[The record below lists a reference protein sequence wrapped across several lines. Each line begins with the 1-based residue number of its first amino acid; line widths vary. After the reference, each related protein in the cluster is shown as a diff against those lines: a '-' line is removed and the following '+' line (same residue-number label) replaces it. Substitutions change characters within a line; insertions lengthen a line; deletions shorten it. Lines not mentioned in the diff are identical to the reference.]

1 MFSVPHLLKR
11 SNINAARPNAARDAR
26 ADAEPAQRY
35 ITSNDEK
42 SERHPR
48 GTDTSTLTQ
57 TKH

>member
-11 SNINAARPNAARDAR
+11 SNINAARPTRHATRVPTLSRPSDTSHPTMKR
-26 ADAEPAQRY
+26 ASG
-35 ITSNDEK
+35 T
-42 SERHPR
+42 R